1 MEMAKLNTQ
10 DVLKLARLAKLEL
23 TEDELLSF
31 SEELSAILDYAEQL
45 GSVDVAG
52 LEPTAQVTGLTNV
65 MRSDEIID
73 YGITKE
79 ELLKN
84 APNRQDDFIK
94 VKRVIQ

>member
-31 SEELSAILDYAEQL
+31 TQELSAILEYAEQL

-65 MRSDEIID
+65 TRSDEIID
-73 YGITKE
+73 YGISTD

-84 APNRQDDFIK
+84 APDRQNNYIK